1 MARRKGGEKMMAMA
15 KAGAVKRAARKRF
28 KPGNVT
34 GLPKSEL
41 FNASELGSPR
51 WERSWA
57 KSRAKNRKMTSGLR
71 NKYQEAVAKN
81 KRRTPER

>member
-1 MARRKGGEKMMAMA
+1 MARLKGGQKIMAMA
-15 KAGAVKRAARKRF
+15 KASAAKRAARKRF

-34 GLPKSEL
+34 GKPKSEL
-41 FNASELGSPR
+41 FNASELGGAR

-57 KSRAKNRKMTSGLR
+57 KTRAKNRKMTSGLR
-71 NKYQEAVAKN
+71 EQHAKNVAKN

>member
-15 KAGAVKRAARKRF
+15 KASAAKRAARKRF

-41 FNASELGSPR
+41 FNASELGGPR

-57 KSRAKNRKMTSGLR
+57 KTRAKNRKMTSGLR
-71 NKYQEAVAKN
+71 EQYAKNVAKN
-81 KRRTPER
+81 KRRSQSK

>member
-15 KAGAVKRAARKRF
+15 KASAAKRAARKRF

-41 FNASELGSPR
+41 FKRFRTWKPEMGAQLGEEPGEEPQDDE
-51 WERSWA
+51 W
-57 KSRAKNRKMTSGLR
+57 T
-71 NKYQEAVAKN
+71 
-81 KRRTPER
+81 

>member
-41 FNASELGSPR
+41 FNASELGGPR
-51 WERSWA
+51 WETHWA
-57 KSRAKNRKMTSGLR
+57 KSRTKNRQMLKKLHGF
-71 NKYQEAVAKN
+71 AK
-81 KRRTPER
+81 KRGIK